1 MAFDNEQIIIIVK
14 IIIFLICIAIFLKT
28 KDNSHSL
35 ICLIVTTII
44 TLTITDIRNYIDNS
58 IYYIIS
64 SLNEPTTNIEQPLS
78 DDYLDVLLGID
89 DPDDY
94 LDNLLGIN
102 DPLPEIIISELTGN
116 ERLPDE
122 IIDGLTGNDYK

>member
-1 MAFDNEQIIIIVK
+1 MVSK
-14 IIIFLICIAIFLKT
+14 INTISNFL
-28 KDNSHSL
+28 
-35 ICLIVTTII
+35 
-44 TLTITDIRNYIDNS
+44 DNS

-64 SLNEPTTNIEQPLS
+64 SLNETTTNIEQPLS

-102 DPLPEIIISELTGN
+102 DPLPEIIISGLTGN